1 MKYSNVFLIKDFVD
15 NNITESTVKVETT
28 KLVAKF
34 QEDIKKLD
42 DDDFIEIMISCFI
55 PDIYRDNGKKEK
67 LYTKLSEVIVGEWWK
82 RLGGEFIIPT
92 KKSGTEDVEL
102 INGNISVV
110 CDAKIF
116 RLGRSQKAPNVKDF
130 LKLASVKT
138 WMDNLVKRYSQNGKI
153 QKAIGGMVT
162 YSSLHEWEG
171 ESEVYL
177 ECTNKDTPVVMLPY
191 EILALLL
198 KYKSKF
204 KVRDLMQ
211 MWDYEKLFNN
221 ATKSKV
227 KYWKVIDGFLV
238 DLLDISEDNYYKE
251 IQSYR
256 ESIIISV
263 KEYEKIISKEI
274 DDNINEIIS
283 KLNSFEKIEEVREYA
298 KESLDSFVNKQH
310 YDYIDRIKKFRKY

>member
-1 MKYSNVFLIKDFVD
+1 MKVSNIFLIKQFVD
-15 NNITESTVKVETT
+15 DNITESTVKVETT

-42 DDDFIEIMISCFI
+42 DDDFIEMMISCFI
-55 PDIYRDNGKKEK
+55 PDTYRDNGKKEK
-67 LYTKLSEVIVGEWWK
+67 LYTKLSEVVIGEWWK

-102 INGNISVV
+102 INENISVV

-138 WMDNLVKRYSQNGKI
+138 WMDNLEKRYSQNNKI

-177 ECTNKDTPVVMLPY
+177 ECTNKDTPVVMLSY

-204 KVRDLMQ
+204 KVRDLLK
-211 MWDYEKLFNN
+211 MWDYEKLFYN

-227 KYWKVIDGFLV
+227 KYWNVIDRFLV
-238 DLLDISEDNYYKE
+238 NLLDISEDSYYKE

-310 YDYIDRIKKFRKY
+310 YDYIDRIKKFRNY